1 MSRKLA
7 RSAVFASALA
17 VLATPALAHH
27 GFGLFQMDIMKKWS
41 GTITKMN
48 LVNPHS
54 YMELDV
60 VDANGKKVHMRCE
73 MRAAALLRRS
83 GWSIEMFKPGSRVE
97 IEGRPHRDD
106 PKACYIENF
115 KIGDGPAMNRNDQF
129 QTKGV
134 DHS

>member
-1 MSRKLA
+1 MSIA
-7 RSAVFASALA
+7 RRFTRPAAFAAAL
-17 VLATPALAHH
+17 VGIATPALAHH

-60 VDANGKKVHMRCE
+60 LDANGKKMHMRCE

-83 GWSIEMFKPGSRVE
+83 GWSIEMFKPGSHVE

-106 PKACYIENF
+106 PH
-115 KIGDGPAMNRNDQF
+115 PATSR
-129 QTKGV
+129 TSRSATGRR
-134 DHS
+134 